1 MSIDLPLSLM
11 VGNGEYEDIGPDSQ
25 MSEPNEFTS
34 DQPATDDFEEVT
46 GPE

>member
-1 MSIDLPLSLM
+1 M